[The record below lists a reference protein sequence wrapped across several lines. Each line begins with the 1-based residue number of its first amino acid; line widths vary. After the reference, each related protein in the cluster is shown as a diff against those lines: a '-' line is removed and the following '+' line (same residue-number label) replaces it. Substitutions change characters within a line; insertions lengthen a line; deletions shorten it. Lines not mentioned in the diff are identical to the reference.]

1 MSHFLA
7 PVFDDGFFTSTPVH
21 VALVLAVVTAVS
33 ASTVGIFT
41 VLRGQAFAAEANGDI
56 STMGSSAAFLLGIPP
71 LWGLLLV
78 GVAGAS
84 AMEILGVQR
93 VRGRDLAVGV
103 VLGASLGL
111 SALFIYLDST
121 SSTSNGSSITILF
134 GSAFATPAS
143 TIPLALA
150 LGAVAMAIVTVLY
163 RPLLLSSISPEL
175 AAAKGVRLRI
185 VGGLYL
191 IALALAA
198 ALSALTIG
206 TILATALL
214 VGPAATALRLTRR
227 PLQAIGCAA
236 AIGTVAMLVGIVL
249 AYDSFR
255 WPPAGH
261 GWPVSFFVTALILLF
276 YILSDLVPGRSARQ
290 RAPAPPDTAS
300 TTLISTGG

>member
-1 MSHFLA
+1 
-7 PVFDDGFFTSTPVH
+7 
-21 VALVLAVVTAVS
+21 
-33 ASTVGIFT
+33 
-41 VLRGQAFAAEANGDI
+41 
-56 STMGSSAAFLLGIPP
+56 
-71 LWGLLLV
+71 
-78 GVAGAS
+78 
-84 AMEILGVQR
+84 MESLGVQR

-121 SSTSNGSSITILF
+121 SSTSNGSSVTVLF

-150 LGAVAMAIVTVLY
+150 LGACAIAIITLLY

-175 AAAKGVRLRI
+175 AAARGIRLRI

-206 TILATALL
+206 TILASALL

-227 PLQAIGCAA
+227 PLRAIGCAA

-255 WPPAGH
+255 WPPSGH

-276 YILSDLVPGRSARQ
+276 YILSAVLPGRASR
-290 RAPAPPDTAS
+290 RGERVPSPATPPALTS
-300 TTLISTGG
+300 TSC